1 MSRSTWTLEQI
12 VDLRHYPITDLESP
26 AGRALVDTCR
36 SRFKDGVL
44 CELEAFLRPEAVQ
57 AVITQVEA
65 CREHAFLSSR
75 RRTAYSAYAP
85 IHDEA
90 PATFEEDSAYAKVFR
105 RHCYYLAFDE
115 FGSGSVLPVLYKN
128 EQFSKFV
135 AAALNVPALYPSAD
149 PLMGAPVSLHTP
161 GSEIGWHCDTQ
172 EYTVTVMFRT
182 SDEGGIFQYVPQTGP
197 RDVNYPRV
205 PDLFDGDESLIRSIP
220 IRPGSIVLF
229 RGANTLHR
237 VTPTG
242 GSSYRILSPFHFE
255 QVPGRIYSD
264 EFKRDSFGRTESRV

>member
-1 MSRSTWTLEQI
+1 MSPSIWTLNQI
-12 VDLRHYPITDLESP
+12 VDLERYPIIDLESAP
-26 AGRALVDTCR
+26 GRLLVDTCR
-36 SRFKDGVL
+36 SRFEDGVL
-44 CELEAFLRPEAVQ
+44 CELEGFLRPEAVQ
-57 AVITQVEA
+57 AVIAQVEA

-90 PATFEEDSAYAKVFR
+90 PATLEEDSAYAKLFR

-115 FGSGSVLPVLYKN
+115 FVSGSVLPVLYKN

-172 EYTVTVMFRT
+172 EYTVTVLFRA
-182 SDEGGIFQYVPQTGP
+182 SDEGGIFQYVPQSGP
-197 RDVNYPRV
+197 SDINYRLV
-205 PDLFDGDESLIRSIP
+205 PALFDGDESLIRSIP

-229 RGANTLHR
+229 RGR
-237 VTPTG
+237 Q
-242 GSSYRILSPFHFE
+242 HFTSGDPDRR
-255 QVPGRIYSD
+255 QHVSD
-264 EFKRDSFGRTESRV
+264 PLAIPL